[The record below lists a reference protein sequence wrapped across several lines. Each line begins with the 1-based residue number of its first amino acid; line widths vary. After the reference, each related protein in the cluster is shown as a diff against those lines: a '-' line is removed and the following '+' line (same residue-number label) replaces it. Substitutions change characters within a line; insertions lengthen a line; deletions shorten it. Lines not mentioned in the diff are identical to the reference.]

1 MFDQILRLLELLV
14 ELDREF
20 IELII
25 VSIIG
30 PSIGGLLGYYFSR
43 YKTAADTLKTNS
55 EAAKIKAETDALE
68 LKINSDS
75 IKHYIEIIQ
84 SLQLE
89 VKSHTDR
96 LADMDKKLTASF
108 DEKKRLKSENDELR
122 AKVDE
127 QGERIIS
134 QERKIV
140 YLEAEVKLLQD
151 AKTDKGDCDD
161 QQSTQINLG

>member
-1 MFDQILRLLELLV
+1 MLEQILRILELLV
-14 ELDREF
+14 ELDKEF
-20 IELII
+20 IELIV
-25 VSIIG
+25 VSILG

-108 DEKKRLKSENDELR
+108 DEKKRLKAENDELR
-122 AKVDE
+122 AKVNE
-127 QGERIIS
+127 QGE
-134 QERKIV
+134 KIV
-140 YLEAEVKLLQD
+140 SLEAEVKVLQD
-151 AKTDKGDCDD
+151 KNKGDCDD
-161 QQSTQINLG
+161 QLT

>member
-1 MFDQILRLLELLV
+1 M

-43 YKTAADTLKTNS
+43 YKTAADTLKTVN
-55 EAAKIKAETDALE
+55 EAAKIKIETAALE
-68 LKINSDS
+68 LKVNSES

-89 VKSHTDR
+89 VKAHAER
-96 LADMDKKLTASF
+96 FQDMDKKLNAAF
-108 DEKKRLKSENDELR
+108 DEKKKLKSENDELK
-122 AKVDE
+122 AVVVE
-127 QGERIIS
+127 QGKKIIS
-134 QERKIV
+134 
-140 YLEAEVKLLQD
+140 LEAEVKILQER
-151 AKTDKGDCDD
+151 DKGDCDD
-161 QQSTQINLG
+161 QQSTQINVG

>member
-1 MFDQILRLLELLV
+1 M

-43 YKTAADTLKTNS
+43 YKTAADTLKTVN
-55 EAAKIKAETDALE
+55 EAAKIKIETAALE
-68 LKINSDS
+68 LKVNSES

-89 VKSHTDR
+89 VKAHAER
-96 LADMDKKLTASF
+96 FQDMDKKLNAAF
-108 DEKKRLKSENDELR
+108 DEKKKLKSENDELK
-122 AKVDE
+122 AVVAE
-127 QGERIIS
+127 QGKKIIS
-134 QERKIV
+134 
-140 YLEAEVKLLQD
+140 LEAEVKILQER
-151 AKTDKGDCDD
+151 DKGDCDD
-161 QQSTQINLG
+161 QQSTQINVG